1 MRTLKDLLAV
11 FAHFMLSRLRGGRFV
26 FTHMLVCIS
35 PGPFHTISLFKGQE
49 FQSMLATVSDGPPP
63 PCE

>member
-1 MRTLKDLLAV
+1 MRALKDLLAV

-26 FTHMLVCIS
+26 FTHMLVRIS
-35 PGPFHTISLFKGQE
+35 PGPFLTTSLFKDQE
-49 FQSMLATVSDGPPP
+49 FQAVLATVSDGPPT